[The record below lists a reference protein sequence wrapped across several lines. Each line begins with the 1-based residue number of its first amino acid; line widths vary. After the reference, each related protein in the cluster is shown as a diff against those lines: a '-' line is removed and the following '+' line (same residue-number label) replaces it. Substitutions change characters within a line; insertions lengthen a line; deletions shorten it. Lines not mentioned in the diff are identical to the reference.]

1 MRYFTIQLAGYGGET
16 VCGTLTKEQYD
27 FWKDLEEEDIIA
39 HAFWDPYEENDE
51 NPVFNPEDP
60 RFLGYWNE
68 LDDLYHGNAVT
79 ADSCYITI
87 TEIDSVD
94 YQATEI
100 AELVDQSWTEFESQ
114 YSPECNEVDEE
125 EIGEDTPY
133 GFTGFSSEKGTFAE
147 YIIETEGN
155 LDLSKFKFCLTLNPN
170 SDTILEITEY
180 AGEDVD
186 IEYGD
191 TTGKGYYANVWES

>member
-1 MRYFTIQLAGYGGET
+1 MRYFRVQLSGYGGET

-87 TEIDSVD
+87 TEVNSAD
-94 YQATEI
+94 YLATDI
-100 AELVDQSWTEFESQ
+100 AELVDQSWTEFEAQ
-114 YSPECNEVDEE
+114 YSPECYEVDEE

-147 YIIETEGN
+147 YIIETKGN
-155 LDLSKFKFCLTLNPN
+155 LDLSKLKFCLTLDPN
-170 SDTILEITEY
+170 SDTMLEITEY

-191 TTGKGYYANVWES
+191 TTGKGYYANIWES

>member
-39 HAFWDPYEENDE
+39 HAFWDPYEENDD
-51 NPVFNPEDP
+51 NPVFDDSDK

-68 LDDLYHGNAVT
+68 LDDLYHDNAVT

-87 TEIDSVD
+87 TEVDSLEYD
-94 YQATEI
+94 AKTITEV
-100 AELVDQSWTEFESQ
+100 VDQSFNDFQEKYNPVCDEL
-114 YSPECNEVDEE
+114 DEE
-125 EIGEDTPY
+125 DVGENSAY
-133 GFTGFSSEKGTFAE
+133 GFTGFSSEKGTFGD
-147 YIIETEGN
+147 YLIETEGD
-155 LDLSKFKFCLTLNPN
+155 LDITKLRFCLTLNPN
-170 SDTILEITEY
+170 GDTMLELTEY

-186 IEYGD
+186 NNGGD
-191 TTGKGYYANVWES
+191 TTGKGYYANIWES

>member
-1 MRYFTIQLAGYGGET
+1 MRYFRVQLSGRGGET
-16 VCGTLTKEQYD
+16 VCGSLTEEQYH
-27 FWKDLEEEDIIA
+27 FWKDLEESDIIN
-39 HAFWDPYEENDE
+39 HAFDDPYEENDT
-51 NPVFNPEDP
+51 NPVFDPEDP

-87 TEIDSVD
+87 TEVNSAD
-94 YQATEI
+94 YLATDI
-100 AELVDQSWTEFESQ
+100 AELVDQSWTEFKAQ
-114 YSPECNEVDEE
+114 YSPECYEVDEE

-147 YIIETEGN
+147 YIIETKGN
-155 LDLSKFKFCLTLNPN
+155 LDLSKLKFCLTLDPN
-170 SDTILEITEY
+170 SDTMLEITEY